1 MHLPRRRFGGT
12 GLHGV
17 LKGIARGPCAA
28 PTVGAPCHA
37 CGSPVPPQARR
48 PHKPCRPA
56 QPALRGLFHVHSAA
70 RTCRR
75 PGRWTHRPVAARRGA
90 TPSPRPWHVNVQA
103 SASGQPMRGRSTA
116 IRTQAVRPAS
126 QPGRTATSLPA
137 LPASRAG
144 RRHHRADTAA
154 RCAQSLG
161 LGPAA
166 VIQILGGI
174 GLTHA
179 PVHLDRPR
187 IPGWIGDAFLR
198 ALELPFLRRHDA
210 SDGAIFFFAH
220 KNIAFTQIEGPCM
233 PCMPCMPSARCRKKT
248 VRAPRQPLGWPVG
261 GLRGCIPGDV
271 HTCKRLAPLR
281 CASL

>member
-1 MHLPRRRFGGT
+1 MRAAALCHPWPGGHT
-12 GLHGV
+12 SLAGPLSPPCAGFFMSTAPPAPAGVLAGGRTALLQHGV
-17 LKGIARGPCAA
+17 
-28 PTVGAPCHA
+28 
-37 CGSPVPPQARR
+37 VPR
-48 PHKPCRPA
+48 
-56 QPALRGLFHVHSAA
+56 
-70 RTCRR
+70 
-75 PGRWTHRPVAARRGA
+75 
-90 TPSPRPWHVNVQA
+90 PRPWHVNVQA
-103 SASGQPMRGRSTA
+103 SASGQPMRGRSTGRYTA
-116 IRTQAVRPAS
+116 NRTQAVRPAS
-126 QPGRTATSLPA
+126 QPGRTATSLYALAPA
-137 LPASRAG
+137 DAGPRHQRAG
-144 RRHHRADTAA
+144 TAA

-166 VIQILGGI
+166 VIQVLGGV

-220 KNIAFTQIEGPCM
+220 KNIAFTQIEGPRM
-233 PCMPCMPSARCRKKT
+233 PCMPCMPSARCRKKA

-261 GLRGCIPGDV
+261 WLRGCIPGDV